1 MDFPELRQEIEKLQK
16 RKNELE
22 AIITEKKS
30 FAPAPISIDEIIE
43 DMQQSVR
50 ALNSGNYKALI
61 KKHVKKINAY
71 NDGSFTVVVSIDT
84 TGSSSWARTS
94 DIMINSHA
102 LCQLS
107 YRGISNL

>member
-22 AIITEKKS
+22 AIITEKKN

-84 TGSSSWARTS
+84 TGSPIYLITEK
-94 DIMINSHA
+94 IYIINKY
-102 LCQLS
+102 LCYFNIL
-107 YRGISNL
+107 